1 MYPAMAR
8 AARRFRFLGQVKQI
22 DSRSC
27 RDDVLVLICPRLT
40 QVLFED
46 FVGLTL
52 KANQLRSRHRS
63 KHAIFMSASARAAA
77 QNVEAARVTCPATD
91 PTATAAAT
99 EHNKTEK
106 TDLSQNDSV
115 VVH

>member
-1 MYPAMAR
+1 
-8 AARRFRFLGQVKQI
+8 
-22 DSRSC
+22 
-27 RDDVLVLICPRLT
+27 
-40 QVLFED
+40 
-46 FVGLTL
+46 
-52 KANQLRSRHRS
+52 
-63 KHAIFMSASARAAA
+63 MSASARAAA